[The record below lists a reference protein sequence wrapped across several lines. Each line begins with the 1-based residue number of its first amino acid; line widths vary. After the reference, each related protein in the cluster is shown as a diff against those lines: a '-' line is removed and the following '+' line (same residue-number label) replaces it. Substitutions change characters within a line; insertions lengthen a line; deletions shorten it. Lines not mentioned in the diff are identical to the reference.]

1 MHDLCVRLIA
11 SRIDRNSLFGKA
23 TASLFGRGKAK
34 WELFDPPPLPERSS
48 PENAPEYTMHDTDYQ
63 HDPFLPLRPIS
74 QPKTSDEEYVAKIA
88 KSLQW
93 WDRWRWLAVL
103 FHLAI
108 LGAIIWFGFSAV
120 ALVQNL
126 QNMWGNQLPEEVV
139 LIGIILGL
147 KVGFSFHFSLMGV
160 INALAGFRSERLL
173 VQYFN
178 KL

>member
-1 MHDLCVRLIA
+1 MYD
-11 SRIDRNSLFGKA
+11 
-23 TASLFGRGKAK
+23 T
-34 WELFDPPPLPERSS
+34 
-48 PENAPEYTMHDTDYQ
+48 EYK

-108 LGAIIWFGFSAV
+108 LGAVIWFGLSVV
-120 ALVQNL
+120 ALVQTL
-126 QNMWGNQLPEEVV
+126 QGMWGNQNPNVLPEEVV

-147 KVGFSFHFSLMGV
+147 KVGFFLHSSLMGV
-160 INALAGFRSERLL
+160 INAVAGFRSERLL

-178 KL
+178 KLQAETTDSGEASNCWMDYRLSTLAKMSSHWLID